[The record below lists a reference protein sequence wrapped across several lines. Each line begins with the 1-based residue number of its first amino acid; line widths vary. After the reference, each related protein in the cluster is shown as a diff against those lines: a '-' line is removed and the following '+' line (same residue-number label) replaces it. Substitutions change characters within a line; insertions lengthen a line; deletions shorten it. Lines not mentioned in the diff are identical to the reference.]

1 MKIACLGWGSLI
13 WDPRELPIQKEW
25 FQDGP
30 IIQVEF
36 ARKSSN
42 GRITLVLTPD
52 VVPVQSLWAVMDST
66 ELEQAKKSLSE
77 REGINYEN
85 HPDWIG
91 GWVDG
96 TQNPNMIS
104 DLAQWAASRDID
116 GVVWTALP
124 AKFDNADGT
133 PTENQIVEYLGS
145 LEGQVRDGAKK
156 YVERAPKQIDTTYR
170 RKIEKVLGWT
180 PKE

>member
-13 WDPRELPIQKEW
+13 WNSGNLPIQRHW
-25 FQDGP
+25 FNDGP
-30 IIQVEF
+30 MVQVEF
-36 ARKSSN
+36 ARKSSD

-52 VVPVQSLWAVMDST
+52 AVPVRSLWAVMDST

-96 TQNPNMIS
+96 MQNPEMIS
-104 DLAQWAASRDID
+104 DLAQWTASRGID
-116 GVVWTALP
+116 GVIWTALP
-124 AKFDNADGT
+124 AKFNEIGVV
-133 PTENQIVEYLGS
+133 PSEEQIVQYLRS
-145 LEGQVRDGAKK
+145 RLGQDREIAKE
-156 YVERAPKQIDTTYR
+156 YVERAPKQIDTAYR
-170 RKIEKVLGWT
+170 RKIEAELNWL
-180 PKE
+180 PRD